1 MRQADLPEKKKRA
14 ALLGLGLD
22 NDDETVRITR
32 GENFHLLGGS
42 EDTHRQMQEKCIK
55 FNEHLDAKGKQLE
68 DLDRDEF
75 SDIASECGMNV
86 VRPRNKS

>member
-1 MRQADLPEKKKRA
+1 VVRA
-14 ALLGLGLD
+14 RIKARILGLGLD
-22 NDDETVRITR
+22 TDDEKTR
-32 GENFHLLGGS
+32 VTKGPNFHLVGGS
-42 EDTHRQMQEKCIK
+42 QQTHECMQEKCIK